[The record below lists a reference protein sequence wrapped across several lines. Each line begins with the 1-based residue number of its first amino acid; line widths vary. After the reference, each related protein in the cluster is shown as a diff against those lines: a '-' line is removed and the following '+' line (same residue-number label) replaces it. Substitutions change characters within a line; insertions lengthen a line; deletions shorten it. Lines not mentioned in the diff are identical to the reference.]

1 MENLPNELLI
11 EIFANLSPSNRKS
24 ARLTCRTFNW
34 AIVRDQFSQLATFID
49 PQKSLAICE
58 AAGNDLS
65 RRPRSIW
72 SPRCSVPEQL
82 PIPESFLLA
91 LYAGLARK
99 QWEPDT
105 TAEARDGVTVTSLA
119 RELGRGDITDTIV
132 RQALFR
138 YALYLSYNRQLDGS
152 SSYGW
157 VFSRAF
163 TAPSCTVPYQP
174 LAGHND
180 TDRGADT

>member
-11 EIFANLSPSNRKS
+11 DIFARLPAANRKT
-24 ARLTCRTFNW
+24 ARLTCRMFNW
-34 AIVRDQFSQLATFID
+34 IIIKDQFGHLATFID
-49 PQKSLAICE
+49 PEKSLAICE

-65 RRPRSIW
+65 TRPRSVW

-91 LYAGLARK
+91 LYAGLARQ
-99 QWEPDT
+99 QWEADDT
-105 TAEARDGVTVTSLA
+105 ACHEMTVTSMA
-119 RELGRGDITDTIV
+119 SKLGRGDITDAIV

-163 TAPSCTVPYQP
+163 TAPRCIMSSQR
-174 LAGHND
+174 LAPPS
-180 TDRGADT
+180 